1 MVSKDISKRE
11 VENFRMMLNYLKRLA
26 EDGVTPLIEKQL
38 LLMLDHSIPFFS
50 HLILTDVF
58 PEIHRHTINKRVI
71 GSNKRIR
78 DIKFLKYPPADKVTK
93 YGRCNY
99 PKQSV
104 LYSSFFEMTA
114 MNEAQPRIGDLI
126 TESVWRVKGN
136 QTLKYCPIFKNQPEG
151 KNIINQR
158 TYEINQIYKNKIKE
172 FPDYIREQIDS
183 LVQFV
188 ADAFT
193 KRVHPNSDLDYI
205 FSAYFS
211 NKILNDFE
219 HGSIEAIYYP
229 SVKEKLS
236 FENLAIKPNVFD
248 DKYELVEVHDSVC
261 VTDITNGRGG
271 YFFQGLSDC
280 KSFDYS
286 SGKILWDPKKLYQ
299 PADSMLNLKMKY
311 DVDIS
316 E

>member
-1 MVSKDISKRE
+1 MVSKDTPKDE
-11 VENFRMMLNYLKRLA
+11 VENFRKLLDYLKRLS

-38 LLMLDHSIPFFS
+38 LLMLDNSIPFFS

-58 PEIHRHTINKRVI
+58 PEIYRLTINKRVL

-78 DIKFLKYPPADKVTK
+78 EIKHLKYPPADKVSK
-93 YGRCNY
+93 YGRCNF

-104 LYSSFFEMTA
+104 LYASFLHMTA
-114 MNEAQPRIGDLI
+114 MNETQPRVGDLI
-126 TESVWRVKGN
+126 TESVWRVRGK
-136 QTLKYCPIFKNQPEG
+136 QSLKYCPIFKNQPKGE
-151 KNIINQR
+151 NVINPR
-158 TYEINQIYKNKIKE
+158 TFEINQVYNKKVRE
-172 FPDYIREQIDS
+172 YPDYIREQIDD

-193 KRVHPNSDLDYI
+193 KRVHPNADLDYI

-211 NKILNDFE
+211 NKIFKDFE
-219 HGSIEAIYYP
+219 DGTIEAIYYP
-229 SVKEKLS
+229 SVKDRLS

-248 DKYELVEVHDSVC
+248 NKYDLVEVKDSVC
-261 VTDITNGRGG
+261 VMDTSNGKGG

-299 PADSMLNLKMKY
+299 PAEHMFDLKMRY